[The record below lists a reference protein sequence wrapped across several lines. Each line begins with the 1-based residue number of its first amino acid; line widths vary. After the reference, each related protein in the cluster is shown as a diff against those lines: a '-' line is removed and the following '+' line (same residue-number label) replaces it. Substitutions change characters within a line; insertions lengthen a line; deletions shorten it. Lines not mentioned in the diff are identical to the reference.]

1 MKKQLKLPIIAITL
15 SISFFIAMLGYL
27 LLFRDDT
34 TSPARAK
41 VNLPIAKPAQN
52 AIAQALK
59 ANQNPVTIS
68 AKQDHAL
75 QVLRDIE
82 DTDADWQSFTV
93 GPGDS
98 LYSILKDIGLPKSTL
113 AALKKAQ
120 HFKQLSQLKPGQ
132 TIEFLIDYKE
142 DNDQGELDKLRYSLD
157 KLNYILLKRSE
168 AGHFQSE
175 TISLATEVERRYAT
189 IEIKNS
195 LYYDGQKQGVS
206 DRLIHQLID
215 IFGWEIDFARDL
227 RSGDRFSFLYE
238 VFKYEGKKV
247 KTGNI
252 IIADFNHKNKILTAI
267 QYIDP
272 RGNIGYYN
280 KKGIS
285 LERAFIRHPVKAR
298 ISSRFNLK
306 RLHPVLKV
314 RRPHRGVDYAAQRGT
329 PIKATGNGR
338 VKYVG
343 RKGGYG
349 RVIVIQHGPR
359 YTTLYAHLKRYASGI
374 HRGSIVKLGQTIAY
388 VGSSGVS
395 TGPHLHYEFR
405 INGVHRNPIT
415 VALPK
420 ARPIAKKYRQDFL
433 NKAQT
438 LLSQLEYQTRIEVA
452 QKP

>member
-1 MKKQLKLPIIAITL
+1 
-15 SISFFIAMLGYL
+15 
-27 LLFRDDT
+27 
-34 TSPARAK
+34 
-41 VNLPIAKPAQN
+41 
-52 AIAQALK
+52 
-59 ANQNPVTIS
+59 
-68 AKQDHAL
+68 
-75 QVLRDIE
+75 
-82 DTDADWQSFTV
+82 
-93 GPGDS
+93 
-98 LYSILKDIGLPKSTL
+98 
-113 AALKKAQ
+113 

-338 VKYVG
+338 VK
-343 RKGGYG
+343 
-349 RVIVIQHGPR
+349 
-359 YTTLYAHLKRYASGI
+359 
-374 HRGSIVKLGQTIAY
+374 
-388 VGSSGVS
+388 
-395 TGPHLHYEFR
+395 
-405 INGVHRNPIT
+405 
-415 VALPK
+415 
-420 ARPIAKKYRQDFL
+420 
-433 NKAQT
+433 
-438 LLSQLEYQTRIEVA
+438 
-452 QKP
+452 